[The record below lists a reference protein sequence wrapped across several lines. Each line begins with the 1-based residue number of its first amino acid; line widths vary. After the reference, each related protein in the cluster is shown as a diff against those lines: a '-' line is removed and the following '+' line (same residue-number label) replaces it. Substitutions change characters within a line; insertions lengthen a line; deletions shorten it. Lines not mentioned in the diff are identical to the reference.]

1 MPVMDE
7 FKKEREELKQKSLK
21 ERLSYYIYYYKWH
34 ALAVIAAIA
43 IIISLISNIVN
54 RKDCA
59 FYACLL
65 NTLDSPQ
72 SEEYV
77 QSFADYAG
85 IDTNEYDVLFDTNM
99 TINDGRI
106 DDLTMST
113 YQKLAVYTAAGD
125 LDILIAAPEI
135 AERYAYEQ
143 IFHDLRNL
151 LPPEMAA
158 LCEPYYYYVDQSVV
172 DAATEA
178 QNSGQEYESVYPDP
192 RHPEEMG
199 NPIPVG
205 IYLDDCN
212 KLKENFFF
220 ENDELVLEVFFN
232 SKNVETAVKFI
243 EFIIQEP

>member
-43 IIISLISNIVN
+43 IIISLISNIIN

-59 FYACLL
+59 FYAVLL
-65 NTLDSPQ
+65 NTLDSLQ

-85 IDTNEYDVLFDTNM
+85 IDTNEYDVLFDTTM
-99 TINDGRI
+99 AINGDGR
-106 DDLTMST
+106 DDISITT

-135 AERYAYEQ
+135 VEIYANDQ
-143 IFHDLRNL
+143 IYYDLRDL
-151 LPPEMAA
+151 LTSETAS
-158 LCEPYYYYVDQSVV
+158 LCEPYFYYVDQSVV
-172 DAATEA
+172 DAASEA
-178 QNSGQEYESVYPDP
+178 RYNGQQYEAVYPDP
-192 RHPEEMG
+192 RHPEEMEI
-199 NPIPVG
+199 PIPVG
-205 IYLDDCN
+205 IYLDDCS
-212 KLKENFFF
+212 KLKEYFYFGS
-220 ENDELVLEVFFN
+220 EELVLGVYIN
-232 SKNVETAVKFI
+232 SKNAGTAVKFI
-243 EFIIQEP
+243 EFIMQEP